1 MRHRGGCIARVVGA
15 FAACALAAFLGA
27 ATQTAAASPA
37 GSETA
42 APVRSAA
49 AAAPVGSAAA
59 LAGSA
64 FVRVNQVGYPATA
77 PKRGYLMSRRDETGA
92 TFSVR
97 STEGA
102 VVFSGTVGASLGAWS
117 GRFKNVYALDFDAV
131 QTPGTYT
138 LEVGGRA
145 PASSP
150 PFSIASA
157 QALYAGPLANTLSFY
172 ENERDGPEYIT
183 SVLRTAPAHLN
194 DEGAMTYLTPQVND
208 EGEFKGELESLGETI
223 NASGGWW
230 DAGDYL
236 KFVQTT
242 SYAVDLMELG
252 VRDFPGEMGAA
263 AAHSNFT
270 EEARF
275 GVEWLLRMWNDNTRT
290 LYYQVGI
297 GEGNANTI
305 GDHDIWRLPQED
317 DTYGGE
323 NPLYRF
329 IRHRPVFRAGGP
341 GSPVSPNLA
350 GRDAAAFAECFQV
363 FHQTRPE
370 LASRCLLSAEHIF
383 ELADTDPHGNLLTA
397 IPFGFYPETE
407 WRDDL
412 ELGATELADALSSGA
427 GLPAG
432 LPHTQSLYYLEDAA
446 HWASEYLAHNGEGG
460 EGLNLYDV
468 SGLADFELV
477 RALRAY
483 GASSPEGDPPGLAL
497 GEGQLIAGLGQK
509 LEAAV
514 EQSQSEP
521 FGFGFP
527 WSEADTTSHGDGLS
541 VMASEYDD
549 LVGEPT
555 YSAYAARWLGNVL
568 GANAW
573 GSSFIV
579 GDGSTFPDCLQHQ
592 VANIVGSLNGSP
604 PVLAGAVVEGP
615 SGETSSGKLPG
626 MRPCPAAGGNAFG
639 RFNSATADYKDNVQ
653 TFTNTEPAIDLTA
666 STMLAY
672 SWQNSSASPL
682 VGESAISR
690 PLVSAPFGTRAAG

>member
-1 MRHRGGCIARVVGA
+1 M
-15 FAACALAAFLGA
+15 AAQASGALAA
-27 ATQTAAASPA
+27 TPA
-37 GSETA
+37 FI
-42 APVRSAA
+42 RI
-49 AAAPVGSAAA
+49 
-59 LAGSA
+59 
-64 FVRVNQVGYPATA
+64 NQVGYPTSA
-77 PKRGYLMSRRDETGA
+77 PKRGYLMSHTDETGT
-92 TFSVR
+92 TFMVR
-97 STEGA
+97 SSEGA
-102 VVFSGTVGASLGAWS
+102 TLFSGTVGASLGSWS
-117 GRFKNVYALDFDAV
+117 RRFPHVYALDFDAV
-131 QTPGTYT
+131 QTPGSYT
-138 LEVGGRA
+138 LSVGGRK

-150 PFSIASA
+150 PFSIGPA
-157 QALYAGPLANTLSFY
+157 QALYEGPLANALSFY
-172 ENERDGPEYIT
+172 ENERDGPEYIP
-183 SVLRTAPAHLN
+183 SALRTAPAHLN
-194 DEGAMTYLTPQVND
+194 DEDAMTYVTPKVNG

-236 KFVQTT
+236 KFVQTA
-242 SYAVDLMELG
+242 SYAVDLQEIG
-252 VRDFPGEMGAA
+252 VRDFPAQMGAS

-317 DTYGGE
+317 DDYGGE

-329 IRHRPVFRAGGP
+329 IRHRPVFRAGPP

-363 FHQTRPE
+363 FQQTRPE

-383 ELADTDPHGNLLTA
+383 ELANTDPQGNLLTT
-397 IPFGFYPETE
+397 IPFDFYPESE

-427 GLPAG
+427 ALPAG
-432 LPHTQSLYYLEDAA
+432 LPHTQPLFYLEDAT
-446 HWASEYLAHNGEGG
+446 HWASEYLTHNGEGG

-468 SGLADFELV
+468 SGLADFELA
-477 RALRAY
+477 RALRQA
-483 GASSPEGDPPGLAL
+483 GDPPGLAL
-497 GEGQLIAGLGQK
+497 SEARLIAGLREK

-514 EQSQSEP
+514 EQSQHEP

-527 WSEADTTSHGDGLS
+527 WSEADTVSHGDGLS
-541 VMASEYDD
+541 VMASEYDY

-555 YSAYAARWLGNVL
+555 YSTYAERWLGNVL

-579 GDGSTFPDCLQHQ
+579 GDGSTFPKCLQHQ

-615 SGETSSGKLPG
+615 SGETSGGELPG
-626 MRPCPAAGGNAFG
+626 MRPCPVGGGNAFAH
-639 RFNSATADYKDNVQ
+639 FNSARAKYKDNVQ

-666 STMLAY
+666 SSMLAF
-672 SWQNSSASPL
+672 SWQSASARALPGELAIGQPL
-682 VGESAISR
+682 TPA
-690 PLVSAPFGTRAAG
+690 PLASRAAE